1 MIKVCQSCKNEFD
14 ADADWKKLCFD
25 CWIESKEKGKV
36 AELEREIFRLNAAI
50 HQWQEV
56 ARGNFT
62 LNADDTDRIQRLE
75 RRIDQLNTENNSLR
89 MKLMVHKE
97 QATSIPRDMWRRLI
111 QLVHPDK
118 HGNSESANEVT
129 KWLLNNRS

>member
-14 ADADWKKLCFD
+14 ADAAWKKLCFD
-25 CWIESKEKGKV
+25 CWIKSKEKGKV
-36 AELEREIFRLNAAI
+36 AELEREIFKLNNALRK
-50 HQWQEV
+50 WQEI
-56 ARGNFT
+56 ARGNFD
-62 LNADDTDRIQRLE
+62 LNSDDTDRVCSLE
-75 RRIDQLNTENNSLR
+75 RKINQINAENNSLR
-89 MKLMVHKE
+89 MQLMVHKE
-97 QATSIPRDMWRRLI
+97 QASSIPRDMWRRLI